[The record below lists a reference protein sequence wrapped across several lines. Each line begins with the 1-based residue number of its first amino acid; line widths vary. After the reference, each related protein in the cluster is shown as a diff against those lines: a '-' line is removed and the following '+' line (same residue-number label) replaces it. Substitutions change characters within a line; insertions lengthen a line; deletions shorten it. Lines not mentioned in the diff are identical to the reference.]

1 MSLAWR
7 TVKAM
12 RHGMNLAWR
21 TAKAMRRGINLAW
34 RIVNAIGGRTDRTG
48 SMLNLDAGVLIV

>member
-1 MSLAWR
+1 
-7 TVKAM
+7 M

-48 SMLNLDAGVLIV
+48 PMLNLDAGVRMV